1 MERITYVKHPHSW
14 SRGKYPTK
22 YTSRH
27 TFQEVVARLAA
38 YEDTGL
44 MPEEIPER
52 VVMLPPVCYK
62 EDGGECAYQAYD
74 GTDEPID
81 ECKECP
87 LCCVDKQRHRK
98 PPNDPLTLDELREMD
113 GEPVWCV
120 DDCGN
125 GHWMIVHVYGDA
137 PEQVECVFRTNYVW
151 DGYKYRMRGGF
162 GWRAYRRKPEE
173 GNRK

>member
-1 MERITYVKHPHSW
+1 MERLTYVKHPHSW

-22 YTSRH
+22 YTSRY

-52 VVMLPPVCYK
+52 LVMLPPVCYK
-62 EDGGECAYQAYD
+62 EDGGECAYQTYD

-87 LCCVDKQRHRK
+87 LCCVDKQRHRQ
-98 PPNDPLTLDELREMD
+98 PPNPPLNVADLRKLD
-113 GEPVWCV
+113 GEPVWIERFMWIERF
-120 DDCGN
+120 N
-125 GHWMIVHVYGDA
+125 GYLVNKKEWALVFVKGGVCRASGANVVFFHSYGRD
-137 PEQVECVFRTNYVW
+137 W
-151 DGYKYRMRGGF
+151 L
-162 GWRAYRRKPEE
+162 AYRYKKEE
-173 GNRK
+173 ET